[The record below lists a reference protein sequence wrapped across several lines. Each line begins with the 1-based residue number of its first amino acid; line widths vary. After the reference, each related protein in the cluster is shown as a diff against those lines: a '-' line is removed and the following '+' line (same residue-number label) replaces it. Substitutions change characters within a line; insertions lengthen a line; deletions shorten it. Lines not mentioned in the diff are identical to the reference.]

1 MNKLNRV
8 HARNQE
14 FLLGVG
20 GWGGVGW
27 GGGGW
32 GGGGGGGGRGPTA
45 RKQSVFFF
53 SPQLIL
59 QFTEGIQ

>member
-14 FLLGVG
+14 FFVRGGGVG
-20 GWGGVGW
+20 GGGE
-27 GGGGW
+27 
-32 GGGGGGGGRGPTA
+32 A
-45 RKQSVFFF
+45 RRPENDLVFF